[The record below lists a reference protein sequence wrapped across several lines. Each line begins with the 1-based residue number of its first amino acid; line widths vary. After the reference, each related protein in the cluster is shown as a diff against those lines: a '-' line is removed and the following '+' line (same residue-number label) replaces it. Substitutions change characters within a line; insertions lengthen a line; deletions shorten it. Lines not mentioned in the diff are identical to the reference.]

1 MRVKLLVE
9 QGEPFNPMIIVTFG
23 MLSCHQDVNEAA
35 SKYTGTMG
43 IGQDRPIPAAP
54 LGKNPE
60 APQFQGKQSG
70 CYSDTR

>member
-9 QGEPFNPMIIVTFG
+9 QGEPFNSMIIVTFG

-43 IGQDRPIPAAP
+43 IGQDRPIPANHQDATATP
-54 LGKNPE
+54 DENQVGQL
-60 APQFQGKQSG
+60 
-70 CYSDTR
+70 